1 MYLNRPSFR
10 DGDEVNATP
19 CLFVELCDADGIN
32 TVGSGIGHDIVAIVD
47 NDAAYTFNLNS
58 SFVSSVGDYT
68 SGHIAFPL
76 ASLPAGEHTLLLRA
90 WDLLNNSSTATVT
103 FTVVPDLA
111 PDFVEL
117 AVTPNP
123 VHRGETVTFMLTHDR
138 PQSEITVT
146 IELFDFQG
154 RILWSNTENAVC
166 DGTIYTY
173 AWDVTASGGQSIPT
187 GVYLY
192 RAKISSAGG
201 SEQTKTQKMVILN
214 NK

>member
-1 MYLNRPSFR
+1 M
-10 DGDEVNATP
+10 
-19 CLFVELCDADGIN
+19 
-32 TVGSGIGHDIVAIVD
+32 
-47 NDAAYTFNLNS
+47 
-58 SFVSSVGDYT
+58 
-68 SGHIAFPL
+68 
-76 ASLPAGEHTLLLRA
+76 LLRA
-90 WDLLNNSSTATVT
+90 WDILNNSSTATLS

-117 AVTPNP
+117 EATPNP
-123 VHRGETVTFMLTHDR
+123 VHRGEKVTFILTHDR
-138 PQSEITVT
+138 PQSEIDVT

-166 DGTIYTY
+166 AGTTYTY
-173 AWDVTASGGQSIPT
+173 TWDVSASGGQPIPT

-201 SEQTKTQKMVILN
+201 SEQTKTRKIVILN